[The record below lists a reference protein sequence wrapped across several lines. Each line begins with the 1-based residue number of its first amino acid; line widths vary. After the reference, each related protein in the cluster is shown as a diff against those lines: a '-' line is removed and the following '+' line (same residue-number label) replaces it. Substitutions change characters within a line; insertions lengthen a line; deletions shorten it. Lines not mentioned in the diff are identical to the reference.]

1 MAKSDNR
8 LHISTDDVSQRIA
21 LSDTG
26 VSVPRYSLYGDVAAS
41 RDWFVNVEPLDQ
53 RASGLDWSIEPHTHP
68 KFTQLVFVAGG
79 AGEMTLDG
87 DTLHF
92 ASPSVLV
99 VPPFRIHGFRYG
111 QPAAGRVVTIE
122 NNYLGELLARGPGL
136 RSVLETAGAFP
147 LSRAA
152 HEEITRHLD
161 ALTGELLEKRQGGS
175 IAAEIQL
182 LQIVLVMLRDR
193 PVSQTG
199 APSPRAELVDR
210 FLQLVETCYR
220 KQPDIEVLAGKLGV
234 TTGQLRNACKETIGL
249 SPLAV
254 LHDRIAAE
262 AKRFLMYTPL
272 SISEIGYALGFDDAA
287 YFSRFFTRLLGV
299 TPTKFRHS

>member
-1 MAKSDNR
+1 MEKTDIR
-8 LHISTDDVSQRIA
+8 LHISSKTVSQRLA
-21 LSDTG
+21 LSDTD
-26 VSVPRYSLYGDVAAS
+26 VRVPRYSLYGDASAS

-53 RASGLDWSIEPHTHP
+53 RASTLDWRIEPHTHP

-111 QPAAGRVVTIE
+111 QPAAGHVVTIE
-122 NNYLGELLARGPGL
+122 NNYLGELLVRAPDL
-136 RSVLETAGAFP
+136 RSVLESAGAFS
-147 LSRAA
+147 LSSDA
-152 HEEITRHLD
+152 HYEITRHLD
-161 ALTGELLEKRQGGS
+161 ALNGELLEKRKGGS

-193 PVSQTG
+193 PTAQAG
-199 APSPRAELVDR
+199 APSARAGLVDR
-210 FLQLVETCYR
+210 FLELVESCYR
-220 KQPDIEVLAGKLGV
+220 AQPDIEALAGQLGV
-234 TTGQLRNACKETIGL
+234 TTGQLRNACKDTIGL

-254 LHDRIAAE
+254 LHGRIAAE
-262 AKRFLMYTPL
+262 AKRCLMYTPM
-272 SISEIGYALGFDDAA
+272 SIAEIGYGLGFDDAA

-299 TPTKFRHS
+299 TPTKFRQG